1 MAAGGFPPIAICLPT
16 CPVVLFVYVKPT
28 STDGGPPEPART
40 IADDPSA
47 TRSELR
53 LEREKLAIERERL
66 ELERDR
72 LTSERDQLK
81 SEREWQGQAT
91 GLHVGVGIFGLA
103 VATALLVG
111 GLVGFNAGLEAGRQ
125 QAPLPRHVVVG
136 RHFLE
141 LLARTAPRV
150 PTVPPPDA
158 EKLDLLARYQRP
170 PGKSAAGNLTIVR

>member
-1 MAAGGFPPIAICLPT
+1 MI
-16 CPVVLFVYVKPT
+16 LFAHVKPT
-28 STDGGPPEPART
+28 PTHDEQPDSLRDV
-40 IADDPSA
+40 ADVSSA
-47 TRSELR
+47 TYSELL

-81 SEREWQGQAT
+81 SEREWQGQTT

-111 GLVGFNAGLEAGRQ
+111 GLVGFNAGLETGRQ

-136 RHFLE
+136 RNFLE

-150 PTVPPPDA
+150 PSEPAPPA
-158 EKLDLLARYQRP
+158 EGLDLLARYRRP
-170 PGKSAAGNLTIVR
+170 PGQAAAGNLAIVR